1 MYIPPFDSLLNAL
14 GATRKEFNRVDQITL
29 PVPLLKI
36 LLQMANAASDFN
48 ESGYLRENPDI
59 AAAVKT
65 GEIQNAKLHY
75 IGFGYFEGRLGAVPE
90 VDDSWYLGSNPDV
103 AKAVARQEVA
113 SASEHFNV
121 IGAGEGRSPS
131 KKYETV
137 AAQWKKVL
145 VRD

>member
-14 GATRKEFNRVDQITL
+14 GVTRKEFNRVDQITL

-48 ESGYLRENPDI
+48 EAGYLRKNPDI

-65 GEIQNAKLHY
+65 GEIQNAKMHY
-75 IGFGYFEGRLGAVPE
+75 IGFGYFEGRLGAIPE
-90 VDDSWYLGSNPDV
+90 VDDTWYLGSNPDV

-121 IGAGEGRSPS
+121 VGASEGRSPS
-131 KKYETV
+131 EKYETV

>member
-48 ESGYLRENPDI
+48 EIGYLRENPDI

-65 GEIQNAKLHY
+65 GEIQSAKMHY
-75 IGFGYFEGRLGAVPE
+75 IGFGYFEGRLGAIPE
-90 VDDSWYLGSNPDV
+90 VDVPWYLESNPDV
-103 AKAVARQEVA
+103 ADAVEQQKVG

-121 IGAGEGRSPS
+121 VGAGEGRSPS